1 MYLAISG
8 SKPLL
13 MDQGPRYGIHQ
24 SSSQAR
30 LTQIIS
36 YTINNEILQFY
47 RNQKPEKKNLGFC

>member
-47 RNQKPEKKNLGFC
+47 RNQKPEKKT